1 MTEAG
6 DQKSVTEEK
15 QPETE
20 RSARTI
26 RNGTKKGEPS
36 RERRGVHG
44 EGEGRGEAPAK
55 PGERP
60 HPRATAERC
69 ARCCRRCARRGRRG
83 AGIGPHRGLVL
94 TLGGAAVWRED
105 ASPVRAGGS
114 EVRVAESSH
123 GGRMQRAGGAW
134 RGAWSSVV

>member
-6 DQKSVTEEK
+6 DQKSVTKEK
-15 QPETE
+15 QPEIE

-60 HPRATAERC
+60 HPRAAAEG
-69 ARCCRRCARRGRRG
+69 ARGEDGEGLGFGRTVG
-83 AGIGPHRGLVL
+83 
-94 TLGGAAVWRED
+94 WC
-105 ASPVRAGGS
+105 
-114 EVRVAESSH
+114 
-123 GGRMQRAGGAW
+123 
-134 RGAWSSVV
+134 